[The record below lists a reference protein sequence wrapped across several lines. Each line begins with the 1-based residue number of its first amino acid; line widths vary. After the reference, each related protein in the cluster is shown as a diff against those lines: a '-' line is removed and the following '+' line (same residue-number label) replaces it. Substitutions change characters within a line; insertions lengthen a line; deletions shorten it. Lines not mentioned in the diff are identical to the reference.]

1 MVKSLV
7 GIHVTINSEL
17 DEDILLTYT
26 TMCKSTIMIVAFKKV
41 IDALWQILKVCT
53 TIFTGFTSSYAG
65 GYQL

>member
-26 TMCKSTIMIVAFKKV
+26 NIVYYDSGF
-41 IDALWQILKVCT
+41 LKRSLMLCGR
-53 TIFTGFTSSYAG
+53 F
-65 GYQL
+65 

>member
-26 TMCKSTIMIVAFKKV
+26 TMCKSTIMIVAF
-41 IDALWQILKVCT
+41 
-53 TIFTGFTSSYAG
+53 
-65 GYQL
+65 

>member
-26 TMCKSTIMIVAFKKV
+26 NICKKFII
-41 IDALWQILKVCT
+41 
-53 TIFTGFTSSYAG
+53 
-65 GYQL
+65 